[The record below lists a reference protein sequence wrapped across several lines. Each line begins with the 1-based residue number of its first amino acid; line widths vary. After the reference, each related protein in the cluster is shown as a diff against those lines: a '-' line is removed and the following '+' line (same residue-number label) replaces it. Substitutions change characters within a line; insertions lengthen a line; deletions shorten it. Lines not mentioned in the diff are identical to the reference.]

1 MWLQKVFPISVE
13 YFFFRPVSPFSAI
26 SLCYHIPIKTESEES
41 IMLGSRIASLRHGY
55 GLSQAEL
62 ARRLHISPSAIGMY
76 EQGRREP
83 SVDILIALAKEFG
96 VTLDYLLSG
105 QPDSI
110 RDVSALHRQATS
122 VCAASGGAEL
132 SREEMVCHLLMAL
145 LN

>member
-1 MWLQKVFPISVE
+1 
-13 YFFFRPVSPFSAI
+13 
-26 SLCYHIPIKTESEES
+26 
-41 IMLGSRIASLRHGY
+41 MLGTRIASLRHGC

-83 SVDILIALAKEFG
+83 SVDILIAIAQEFG

-105 QPDSI
+105 HPDTV

-122 VCAASGGAEL
+122 VCTAGGETTL

>member
-1 MWLQKVFPISVE
+1 
-13 YFFFRPVSPFSAI
+13 
-26 SLCYHIPIKTESEES
+26 
-41 IMLGSRIASLRHGY
+41 MLGTRIASLRHGY

-83 SVDILIALAKEFG
+83 SVDILIAIAQEFG

-105 QPDSI
+105 HPDSVQ
-110 RDVSALHRQATS
+110 DVSALHRQMAMACRPS
-122 VCAASGGAEL
+122 ASPNGTGSDL
-132 SREEMVCHLLMAL
+132 TREEMVCHLLWAL